1 MENAGMQPSFLTNRI
16 EMCKNQSTQVW
27 LFPGKYVMDIFKFFF
42 FFQSSQVPFSIFHKN
57 QISDK
62 LEQNQLLCFPQYDL

>member
-1 MENAGMQPSFLTNRI
+1 
-16 EMCKNQSTQVW
+16 
-27 LFPGKYVMDIFKFFF
+27 MDIFKFFF
-42 FFQSSQVPFSIFHKN
+42 FFQSSQVPFSIFYKN